1 MTSTAQRKE
10 WNYRYKTCCTVLYD
24 KTERADKR
32 PVVCRSKP
40 RQRTIRDK
48 AEFRRE
54 FERERMNPAA
64 RGRKGVNP

>member
-1 MTSTAQRKE
+1 MMSTAQRKE

-24 KTERADKR
+24 KAEHAEKR
-32 PVVCRSKP
+32 PVVCGSKP

-54 FERERMNPAA
+54 FERAKTAA
-64 RGRKGVNP
+64 RGRKGAGE